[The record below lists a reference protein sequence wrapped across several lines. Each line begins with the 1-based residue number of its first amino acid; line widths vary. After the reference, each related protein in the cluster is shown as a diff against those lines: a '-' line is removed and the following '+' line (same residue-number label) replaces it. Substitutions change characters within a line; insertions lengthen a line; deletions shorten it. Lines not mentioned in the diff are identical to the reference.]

1 MPSTK
6 LTAIAALAGSVA
18 LASQCAAFVPAP
30 ARPLSSPCTNSGGT
44 TALQAKG
51 RRSKDLVGVGSGNA
65 SAGKGVKGLGG
76 DAPTATSAAGKTA
89 NWVPVAGLKSMKELP
104 QEENKVRDDCLVS
117 RHCIILKIDFRRLIS
132 TLSSFAFAK
141 PS

>member
-6 LTAIAALAGSVA
+6 LTAVAAFAGSVA

-30 ARPLSSPCTNSGGT
+30 ARPISSPSNGGGT

-51 RRSKDLVGVGSGNA
+51 RRSKDLVGVGGGGNNA
-65 SAGKGVKGLGG
+65 SKGVKGLGG
-76 DAPTATSAAGKTA
+76 DAHAATSATGKAA

-104 QEENKVRDDCLVS
+104 QEENKVRLV
-117 RHCIILKIDFRRLIS
+117 
-132 TLSSFAFAK
+132 
-141 PS
+141 

>member
-1 MPSTK
+1 
-6 LTAIAALAGSVA
+6 
-18 LASQCAAFVPAP
+18 
-30 ARPLSSPCTNSGGT
+30 LSTNSGGT

-51 RRSKDLVGVGSGNA
+51 RRSKDLVGSGSGNA

-104 QEENKVRDDCLVS
+104 QEENKVRGYLG
-117 RHCIILKIDFRRLIS
+117 FRRMHTCILNANI
-132 TLSSFAFAK
+132 TLR
-141 PS
+141 

>member
-30 ARPLSSPCTNSGGT
+30 ARPISSPLSTDSGGT
-44 TALQAKG
+44 TALHAKG
-51 RRSKDLVGVGSGNA
+51 RRSKDLVGVGSGGNNV
-65 SAGKGVKGLGG
+65 SKGVKGLGG
-76 DAPTATSAAGKTA
+76 DAPTAVSAAGKTA

-104 QEENKVRDDCLVS
+104 QEENKVRDGFPSLHNIEDS
-117 RHCIILKIDFRRLIS
+117 FSKIDFYVKLFC
-132 TLSSFAFAK
+132 LC
-141 PS
+141 

>member
-30 ARPLSSPCTNSGGT
+30 ARPISSPLSGT

-51 RRSKDLVGVGSGNA
+51 RRSKDLVGVGGGGNNV
-65 SAGKGVKGLGG
+65 SKGVKGLGG
-76 DAPTATSAAGKTA
+76 DAPTAVSAAGKTA

-104 QEENKVRDDCLVS
+104 QEENKVRLDWFPSL
-117 RHCIILKIDFRRLIS
+117 HIEYYY
-132 TLSSFAFAK
+132 SSVHVLTN
-141 PS
+141 P

>member
-6 LTAIAALAGSVA
+6 LTAVVALAGSVA

-30 ARPLSSPCTNSGGT
+30 ARPISSPLSTNSGGT
-44 TALQAKG
+44 SALQAKG
-51 RRSKDLVGVGSGNA
+51 RRSKDLVGSGSGNA

-104 QEENKVRDDCLVS
+104 QEENKVRGYLG
-117 RHCIILKIDFRRLIS
+117 FRRMHTCILNANI
-132 TLSSFAFAK
+132 TLR
-141 PS
+141 